1 MRTMESN
8 RLQQATAKTVRRSIQ
23 SVLKLLDRQIEE
35 IDRQIADTIRQD
47 PICQQIDRILQ
58 SVCFG

>member
-23 SVLKLLDRQIEE
+23 SVLKLLDRQI
-35 IDRQIADTIRQD
+35 ADTIRQD